1 MYIHLVK
8 VKTGGS
14 DLFDLYGDGVYAT
27 EKEAQTALQKD
38 HDEGQLDLE
47 IDDYFIAKIEVKK
60 IMVPAKPN
68 FKKYEV

>member
-8 VKTGGS
+8 VKTAPS

-47 IDDYFIAKIEVKK
+47 DDDYFIAQIEVKK
-60 IMVPAKPN
+60 IMVPAKPI